1 MDIAVDK
8 PAPLVGEN
16 VTFTVTVA
24 NRGPSPATGVV
35 VTDLLSAGL
44 TLVSATP
51 SQGTFV
57 APDWTI
63 GTLSEIGPP
72 VTLTIVANVTAPGP
86 LFTAA
91 TIRQQTEADS
101 NPANNRASVTLNAAE
116 SANLKVIK
124 SLTRSS
130 PHVGELL
137 TFNVIVA
144 NQGPSPATGIAG
156 HGGVVGGARV
166 RVGGPV
172 ARLVRPGDGP
182 LDGRIDRERR
192 QRGVDDHGAR
202 HAGGHGHQ
210 HGERHRPA
218 INRILTRRT
227 TRRA

>member
-1 MDIAVDK
+1 M
-8 PAPLVGEN
+8 
-16 VTFTVTVA
+16 
-24 NRGPSPATGVV
+24 AT
-35 VTDLLSAGL
+35 
-44 TLVSATP
+44 
-51 SQGTFV
+51 
-57 APDWTI
+57 
-63 GTLSEIGPP
+63 
-72 VTLTIVANVTAPGP
+72 VTAPGP

-144 NQGPSPATGIAG
+144 NQGPSPATGIQVTEVLSAG
-156 HGGVVGGARV
+156 LAFESAAPSQGSYDS
-166 RVGGPV
+166 
-172 ARLVRPGDGP
+172 GDRH

-218 INRILTRRT
+218 INRILT
-227 TRRA
+227 

>member
-24 NRGPSPATGVV
+24 NRGPSPATGLV
-35 VTDLLSAGL
+35 VTDVLSAGL
-44 TLVSATP
+44 TLVTATP

-57 APDWTI
+57 GAGLDHRHAERDRPSGHTDDRRDRHCARPRWSMPRSSRSRRKGIRIRST
-63 GTLSEIGPP
+63 
-72 VTLTIVANVTAPGP
+72 TAP
-86 LFTAA
+86 
-91 TIRQQTEADS
+91 
-101 NPANNRASVTLNAAE
+101 ASTLNAAE

-124 SLTRSS
+124 TLTRSS

-144 NQGPSPATGIAG
+144 NQGPSPATGVQVTEVLSAG
-156 HGGVVGGARV
+156 LAFESAAPSQGSYDR
-166 RVGGPV
+166 
-172 ARLVRPGDGP
+172 GDGP
-182 LDGRIDRERR
+182 LDGRLDRERR

-210 HGERHRPA
+210 HGERHRQ
-218 INRILTRRT
+218 RSTGS
-227 TRRA
+227 